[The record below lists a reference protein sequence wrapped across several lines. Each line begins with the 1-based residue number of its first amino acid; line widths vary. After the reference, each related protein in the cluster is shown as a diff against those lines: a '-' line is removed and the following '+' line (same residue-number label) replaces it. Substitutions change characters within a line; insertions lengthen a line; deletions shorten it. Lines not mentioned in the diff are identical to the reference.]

1 LKNYFSEEH
10 GKWDN
15 ALRFVVLDDSVR
27 IGIRSSRNFPWYCLA
42 KADNFRLF
50 LIRKAKTEA
59 DIKELVA
66 LRDSAQIAENVQQ
79 PPKWSIFADM
89 WKGHEEPLPEGW
101 MTEQDTS
108 CCRLVHKNDVSR
120 GMGDSEIY
128 LEFLSKEPAKPGLLI
143 GQKIRLEPGKYTAG
157 ACFFAQNELGSHKN
171 ALFAVKGVDGNVGA
185 SPMMD
190 YRFVHFELCEPQEV
204 TIGLWAPEGSAVRRA
219 GICMPGIWKD

>member
-1 LKNYFSEEH
+1 MKNYFSEEQ

-143 GQKIRLEPGKYTAG
+143 GQKILLQPGTYRVG
-157 ACFFAQNELGSHKN
+157 ACIFAQNAQGYETN
-171 ALFAVKGVDGNVGA
+171 VRFAVKGTDESTGCPVL
-185 SPMMD
+185 MD
-190 YRFVHFELCEPQEV
+190 WWCVHFTLTEPQEV
-204 TIGLWAPEGSAVRRA
+204 MIGLWAPEGCNVRRA
-219 GICMPGIWKD
+219 GICLPEILKE